1 VSTYHV
7 CEREGTT
14 PSKKQIVKPKITTPP
29 KRSVVIKVGD
39 KKWEA
44 RWKNILSSIPK
55 ECMPQSDHGEANWT
69 VTDSDAT
76 TSIQVQAKNK
86 CFYVGKT
93 KVKYKGPKNINV
105 VRDFAGNYN
114 KAWSDL
120 KKKTGWSGI
129 SHKAT

>member
-1 VSTYHV
+1 
-7 CEREGTT
+7 
-14 PSKKQIVKPKITTPP
+14 
-29 KRSVVIKVGD
+29 
-39 KKWEA
+39 
-44 RWKNILSSIPK
+44 
-55 ECMPQSDHGEANWT
+55 MPQSSHGEANWT

-129 SHKAT
+129 SHIAT